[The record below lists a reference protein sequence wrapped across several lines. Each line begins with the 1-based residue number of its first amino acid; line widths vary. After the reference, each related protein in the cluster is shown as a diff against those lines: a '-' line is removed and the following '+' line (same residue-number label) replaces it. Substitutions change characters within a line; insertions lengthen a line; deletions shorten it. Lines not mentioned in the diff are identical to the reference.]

1 MRAVPRV
8 YRLAV
13 GYELFRDLTRAR
25 EFIRDHCAERIM
37 LEQAA
42 AEAFL
47 SPFHFQRTFSA
58 AFGESPHEYLTR
70 LRPDRAKLLL
80 RQQSLTVSDVCL
92 EVGFQSLGSFSTLF
106 SRLEGCSPKEFRR
119 VYSTPDLWT
128 LKVAPAC
135 LLRFSSV

>member
-1 MRAVPRV
+1 MASIPRV
-8 YRLAV
+8 YRLPV

-25 EFIRDHCAERIM
+25 EFIRFHFTERIT

-58 AFGESPHEYLTR
+58 AFGETPHEYITR
-70 LRPDRAKLLL
+70 LRLEHAKSLL
-80 RQQSLTVSDVCL
+80 RKSSLTVSDVCV

-106 SRLEGCSPKEFRR
+106 SRLEGCSPKQFRR
-119 VYSTPDLWT
+119 VYSLPGVWPM
-128 LKVAPAC
+128 KVAPAC
-135 LLRFSSV
+135 LLQFAPS